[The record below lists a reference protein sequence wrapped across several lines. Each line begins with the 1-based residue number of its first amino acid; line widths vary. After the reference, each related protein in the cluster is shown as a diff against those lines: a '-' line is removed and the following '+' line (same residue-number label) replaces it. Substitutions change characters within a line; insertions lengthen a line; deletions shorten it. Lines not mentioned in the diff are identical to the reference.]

1 MMSREIDTT
10 PADEMS
16 PAERVRVWLDRTEPM
31 SRTHLV
37 PDRICGYGGFTKS
50 NPMRY
55 LLRSDLEAVL
65 SESAQARRT
74 LGAIAEWTQV
84 TDNGPGAFSI
94 SLLLNGVGVA
104 DAPDA

>member
-1 MMSREIDTT
+1 M
-10 PADEMS
+10 
-16 PAERVRVWLDRTEPM
+16 DRTEPM

-65 SESAQARRT
+65 SELAQARRT
-74 LGAIAEWTQV
+74 LGAIADWAQT

-94 SLLLNGVGVA
+94 SLLLNGVEVWGG
-104 DAPDA
+104 PDA